1 MIQLGFHSNKYVICN
16 DVMTTLKKVLLG
28 ALETIF
34 SKEFSL
40 ISSKTEF
47 HNKEN
52 IAFLKDVNSSFVHH
66 IKRYSFQILC
76 IWQMNAEKY

>member
-1 MIQLGFHSNKYVICN
+1 MMTNGFHSNEYVICPN
-16 DVMTTLKKVLLG
+16 VMTTHKQVLLG

-66 IKRYSFQILC
+66 IKRYSFQIYF
-76 IWQMNAEKY
+76 AFGK